1 MTNYIASIAQ
11 EIFEE
16 LGEPSDFSISA
27 IAAWLRRN
35 IGGLGNFL
43 NESFSIND
51 QGLEISPALND
62 VQKYI
67 FKKMYNVYY
76 FDLKIKSVGSLATTD
91 FITIKDD
98 IGSVQKVNKNE
109 VLKNYISIRKQEYD
123 ELKGLVYQYRNNE
136 SSPVQVAGDDTI
148 PGFYGDFRFD
158 FDGPGFRTRRN
169 NFIP

>member
-35 IGGLGNFL
+35 IGGLNNFL
-43 NESFSIND
+43 NASFSIND

-62 VQKYI
+62 
-67 FKKMYNVYY
+67 
-76 FDLKIKSVGSLATTD
+76 LKIKSIGSLATTD
-91 FITIKDD
+91 FVTIKDD

-109 VLKNYISIRKQEYD
+109 VLKNYISIRKQEYE
-123 ELKGLVYQYRNNE
+123 ELKGLADKYELNE
-136 SSPVQVAGDDTI
+136 IYPMQVAGDDTI

-158 FDGPGFRTRRN
+158 NRGFRTRRDDLN
-169 NFIP
+169 P